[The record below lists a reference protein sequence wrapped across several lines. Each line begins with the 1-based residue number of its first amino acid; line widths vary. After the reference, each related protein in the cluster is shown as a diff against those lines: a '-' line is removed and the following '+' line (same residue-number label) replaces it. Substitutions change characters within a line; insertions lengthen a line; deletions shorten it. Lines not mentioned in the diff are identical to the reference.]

1 MTVTPYLFFK
11 DNCEEAL
18 HFYEQVAGATS
29 IRIGRYEDAPG
40 DGSACPPGMAK
51 KIINASFR
59 IGGHELMASDNPSPE
74 FLKPQ
79 GFALALGVENA
90 AAAKKL
96 FDGLAAGGQVSM
108 PLAETFFA
116 HAFGMLTDKF
126 GQPWMVV
133 AAKAPFQS

>member
-18 HFYEQVAGATS
+18 HFYEQVAGA
-29 IRIGRYEDAPG
+29 RIGRLDRYESAPAG
-40 DGSACPPGMAK
+40 PGPCPPELGK
-51 KIINASFR
+51 KIINASLR
-59 IGGHELMASDNPSPE
+59 MGGHELMASDCPPGQY
-74 FLKPQ
+74 FKPQ
-79 GFALALGVENA
+79 GFALALGVEDA

-96 FDGLAAGGQVSM
+96 FDGLAAGGQITM

-133 AAKAPFQS
+133 ATKAPFQS